1 MKQIFLD
8 TETTG
13 LSARDGHRI
22 IEVVAL
28 AYHQRRPLDEG
39 CFHRFC
45 NPQRD
50 IDAGAQKVHGISAEF
65 LSDKPPFAEFAPILQ
80 DFLRGGEII
89 IHNAAFDCEFLD
101 AEFARCELP
110 PMKQISGRV
119 TCSLEMSRRK
129 NTALRHHRLEDL
141 CRYWGVDDSA
151 RVKHS
156 ALLDAQLLAQV
167 YYAMT
172 REQMP
177 MNMRAVAAPAVTA
190 AAAVRLVAAKPLEV
204 AAHES
209 YLDDMEK
216 ESSVTA
222 IWRRL

>member
-1 MKQIFLD
+1 MRQIFLD

-13 LSARDGHRI
+13 LSPRDGHRI

-28 AYHQRRPLDEG
+28 AYHQRRPLDDG

-50 IDAGAQKVHGISAEF
+50 IDADAQKVHGISTEYLA
-65 LSDKPPFAEFAPILQ
+65 DKSVFSEIAPALQ

-101 AEFARCELP
+101 AEFSRCGLP
-110 PMKQISGRV
+110 PMKQISGRI
-119 TCSLEMSRRK
+119 TCSLVLSRQK
-129 NTALRHHRLEDL
+129 NPLRRHRLEDL
-141 CRYWGVDDSA
+141 CRHFGVDDSA
-151 RVKHS
+151 RVTHS
-156 ALLDAQLLAQV
+156 ALLDARLLAQV

-177 MNMRAVAAPAVTA
+177 MDIRAAAAEIKP
-190 AAAVRLVAAKPLEV
+190 AAAVRLLTASPAEV
-204 AAHES
+204 AAHEA
-209 YLDDMEK
+209 YLSDMEE
-216 ESSVTA
+216 ESSLAAV
-222 IWRRL
+222 WRRL